1 MLNFTYKFSYIM
13 EKEFFKDSYV
23 RNSRLY
29 RSK

>member
-1 MLNFTYKFSYIM
+1 MLNFAYKFSYIM
-13 EKEFFKDSYV
+13 ENEVFKDSYV